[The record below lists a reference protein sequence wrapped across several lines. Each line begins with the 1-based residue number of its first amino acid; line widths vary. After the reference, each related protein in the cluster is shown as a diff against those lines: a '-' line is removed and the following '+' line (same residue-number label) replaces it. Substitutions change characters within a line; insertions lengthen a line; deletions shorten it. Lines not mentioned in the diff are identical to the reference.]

1 VQVAIHL
8 VDCGVRFTSTD
19 VKPNFPFGSAKARV
33 LCSRVDRILC
43 VIGSFYLFAVASLPV
58 ESWPSQFFYCV
69 FAALFPIYWD
79 FPSNFRPFLVGRI
92 VVL

>member
-1 VQVAIHL
+1 MQVAIHL

-43 VIGSFYLFAVASLPV
+43 VIGSFYLKVCSL
-58 ESWPSQFFYCV
+58 SLLYLWSLDLLSFFTV
-69 FAALFPIYWD
+69 FLL
-79 FPSNFRPFLVGRI
+79 PFLRFIGI
-92 VVL
+92 FLPTFGLSW